1 MIASTIVRASENGLP
16 ALPVRVGSIGA
27 INSHWAS
34 ESIWKRD
41 MPPGSQLTRGS
52 ILRHALVPA
61 EDLDVGPTNP
71 DMDREQP
78 GERSLGKIVIGVL
91 VTLVVLIVLLFIL
104 GRLFS

>member
-41 MPPGSQLTRGS
+41 MPSRVSAGP
-52 ILRHALVPA
+52 
-61 EDLDVGPTNP
+61 LDP
-71 DMDREQP
+71 
-78 GERSLGKIVIGVL
+78 
-91 VTLVVLIVLLFIL
+91 
-104 GRLFS
+104 FSDTP